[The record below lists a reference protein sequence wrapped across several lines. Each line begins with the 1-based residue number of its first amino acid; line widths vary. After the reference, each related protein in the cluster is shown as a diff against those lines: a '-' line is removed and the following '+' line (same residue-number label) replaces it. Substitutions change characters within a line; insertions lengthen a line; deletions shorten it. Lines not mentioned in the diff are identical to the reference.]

1 MFEKYYK
8 ILELKNNATDDEIKK
23 AYRKMAVKYH
33 PDKNPNNKEEAEK
46 KFKEVAEAYE
56 VLTNKDKYK
65 TENMFQYSGFRNQS
79 INPHD
84 IFNQLF
90 KDFNINDSQFMT
102 QMHINIPHNVSSNQI
117 IRSST
122 IKIEN
127 GKKIETIK
135 ETVNG
140 VTRQKVIIQ
149 DLNNSGNINIQNIV
163 FRN

>member
-56 VLTNKDKYK
+56 VLTNKNKYK

-117 IRSST
+117 MRSST

>member
-65 TENMFQYSGFRNQS
+65 TENMFQHSGFRSQS

-90 KDFNINDSQFMT
+90 KDFNINDSPFMS
-102 QMHINIPHNVSSNQI
+102 QMHINIPHNVGSNQI
-117 IRSST
+117 MRSST

>member
-33 PDKNPNNKEEAEK
+33 PDKNPDNKEEAEK
-46 KFKEVAEAYE
+46 KFKEIAEAYE

-65 TENMFQYSGFRNQS
+65 TENMFQHSGFRNQS

-90 KDFNINDSQFMT
+90 KDFNINDSPFMS

-117 IRSST
+117 MRSST

>member
-33 PDKNPNNKEEAEK
+33 PDKNPDNKEEAEK

-90 KDFNINDSQFMT
+90 KDFNINDSPFTSQI
-102 QMHINIPHNVSSNQI
+102 HINIPHNINSNQI
-117 IRSST
+117 IRSSSV
-122 IKIEN
+122 KIEN

-140 VTRQKVIIQ
+140 VTRQKVITQ